1 MYRTIYT
8 DTNNVSVQ
16 TSASDPPCSSGGHT
30 WEQEQCSLA
39 DDLLCHAPAWP
50 RPLQEEEEHSDD
62 LQDTDK
68 RDTAASG
75 SRGHQ
80 DDWGFDLLELG
91 GLQCRPGERGD
102 NAWLQHRPAPAPG
115 DQLRLVSKPYLGF
128 YTWPTEPMVYAAAS
142 LQPPLDRGE
151 DTMPEAERIVH
162 TFFNDDKNVSKFVD
176 FLSMENRKGW
186 DYFDVERF
194 GMFKA
199 LFRNFGDSFLERFR
213 PHIERLVRDPRE
225 SHQRAAVELLA
236 GVIRGA
242 KHWGEDKVQL

>member
-1 MYRTIYT
+1 M
-8 DTNNVSVQ
+8 
-16 TSASDPPCSSGGHT
+16 

-39 DDLLCHAPAWP
+39 DDLCHAPAWP
-50 RPLQEEEEHSDD
+50 QHLQEGEEQSQD
-62 LQDTDK
+62 LQDADK
-68 RDTAASG
+68 QSTAASN
-75 SRGHQ
+75 SREQ
-80 DDWGFDLLELG
+80 RDDWGFDLLEIG
-91 GLQCRPGERGD
+91 GLQCKPGERGD
-102 NAWLQHRPAPAPG
+102 NAWLQYRPASTPG
-115 DQLRLVSKPYLGF
+115 DQELRLVSKPYLGF
-128 YTWPTEPMVYAAAS
+128 YTWPTEPMLYAAAS
-142 LQPPLDRGE
+142 LQPPLDRSE
-151 DTMPEAERIVH
+151 DTMPEAERIIH

-199 LFRNFGDSFLERFR
+199 LFRNFGDSFLEKFR